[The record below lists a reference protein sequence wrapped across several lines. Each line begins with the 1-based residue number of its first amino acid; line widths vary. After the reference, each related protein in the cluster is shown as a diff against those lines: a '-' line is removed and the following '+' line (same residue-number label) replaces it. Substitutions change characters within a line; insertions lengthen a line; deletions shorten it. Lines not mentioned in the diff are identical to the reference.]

1 MNRPLIR
8 LFLPVLICLSLAS
21 GACRQSDEPAEGIDN
36 AAEAVERALAPR
48 EVRLVNPEVRVEQPS
63 IRLVGEVRAIDVVPI
78 SSEVAG
84 KVDRVLVEV
93 GDRVAADAPL
103 VEIDRATFA
112 IYLAQAEAD
121 VAAARANL
129 ELAAKD
135 LERKRDLRSDETIP
149 KATYDQSVAAHD
161 LAKARLAAA
170 QASLDLAARNSERS
184 VVRAPA
190 AGVITERMVVAG
202 QWAEVG
208 SALLELAIGDRVK
221 IAARV
226 PEAWV
231 GSFTDLRSFTF
242 TVGSSPTV
250 HTAEIYSLQPAVR
263 EASRSFEIVGT
274 APNDGSMRPGMF
286 CDVVLTSPEPEQ
298 TLWLPAS
305 AVATSDLPQVLMVE
319 NGKIVYR
326 KIQIGRRD
334 DDAIE
339 IVSGVGADEQV
350 IENVAGL
357 TRGLSVKIVD

>member
-1 MNRPLIR
+1 MNRPSIR
-8 LFLPVLICLSLAS
+8 LLLLILIPIAFAS
-21 GACRQSDEPAEGIDN
+21 NACHQSEDAAEGIDN
-36 AAEAVERALAPR
+36 AAEAIDRALAPR
-48 EVRLVNPEVRVEQPS
+48 EVRLVKPEVREAQPT
-63 IRLVGEVRAIDVVPI
+63 IRLVGEIRAMDIIPI

-93 GDRVAADAPL
+93 GDRVAAGAPL
-103 VEIDRATFA
+103 AEIDRATFA
-112 IYLAQAEAD
+112 IYLAQAKAD
-121 VAAARANL
+121 VQAARANL
-129 ELAAKD
+129 DLAAKD

-149 KATYDQSVAAHD
+149 KATYDQSIANHD

-170 QASLDLAARNSERS
+170 KASLDLAVRNHERS
-184 VVRAPA
+184 VIRAPA

-202 QWAEVG
+202 QWADVG
-208 SALLELAIGDRVK
+208 AALLELAIGDRVK

-231 GSFTDLRSFTF
+231 GRFTDLTSFTF
-242 TVGSSPTV
+242 TVGPNPTV
-250 HTAEIYSLQPAVR
+250 HTAKIYSLQPAVR

-286 CDVVLTSPEPEQ
+286 CDVLLTTPESER

-319 NGKIVYR
+319 NDKIVYR
-326 KIQIGRRD
+326 KVQIGRRD

-339 IVSGVGADEQV
+339 IVGGLDKDEQV

>member
-1 MNRPLIR
+1 MNRPYIR
-8 LFLPVLICLSLAS
+8 LFLPILVFVSLAS
-21 GACRQSDEPAEGIDN
+21 GACRQSDDSAEGIDN

-48 EVRLVNPEVRVEQPS
+48 EVRLVQPEVREAQPT
-63 IRLVGEVRAIDVVPI
+63 IRLVGEIRAIDVIPI

-93 GDRVAADAPL
+93 GDRVAAGAPL
-103 VEIDRATFA
+103 AEIDRATFA

-121 VAAARANL
+121 VQAAQANL

-149 KATYDQSVAAHD
+149 KATYDQSVASRD

-170 QASLDLAARNSERS
+170 EAALNLAVRNHERS
-184 VVRAPA
+184 VIRAPA

-202 QWAEVG
+202 QWADVG
-208 SALLELAIGDRVK
+208 AALLELAIGDRVK

-231 GSFTDLRSFTF
+231 GRFTDLKSFTF
-242 TVGSSPTV
+242 TVGTSPTV
-250 HTAEIYSLQPAVR
+250 HTARIYSLQPAVR

-286 CDVVLTSPEPEQ
+286 CDVVLTTPESEQ

-305 AVATSDLPQVLMVE
+305 AVATSDLPQVLMVD
-319 NGKIVYR
+319 NDKIVYR

-339 IVSGVGADEQV
+339 IVSGLDKDEQV
-350 IENVAGL
+350 IEDVAGL
-357 TRGLSVKIVD
+357 TRGLSVTIVG